1 MERDHIHPCFPCCS
15 LCRQI
20 KQSDTRSGLL
30 KEEVALSQLHTL
42 LKALEPIVPTFSPR
56 EQRALLHDAT
66 KLFQMSQN
74 TSELMGEVYGF
85 TLALRKSSLR
95 DGGRGVFVSSGTV
108 PEKHIVGLY
117 PGEGRDGDSYVP
129 VKAFVTEPTPLIGSC
144 LL

>member
-1 MERDHIHPCFPCCS
+1 MERGDIRCFPCCS

-20 KQSDTRSGLL
+20 KQSDTRSGLV

-56 EQRALLHDAT
+56 EERALLHDAT

-85 TLALRKSSLR
+85 TLALRKSSLQ

-117 PGEGRDGDSYVP
+117 PGEGRDGDWYVP
-129 VKAFVTEPTPLIGSC
+129 VKAFVTEPTPLIGS
-144 LL
+144 